1 MRKLFWL
8 IIIIAVSAFSGCA
21 TLQKPSQ
28 ELFTSFPIITF
39 GESVPPDGKFI
50 LYFPAGKPIPTKVS
64 IIGNI
69 FEQTAEE
76 ILYVTLHDDIYTH
89 KDWIS
94 FDCKTWLIGKD
105 VLDTKLEIKI
115 PGYDY
120 PNPGFIKLQ
129 MDVMQKP

>member
-8 IIIIAVSAFSGCA
+8 MVIIAIGAFSGCA

-28 ELFTSFPIITF
+28 EMFTNLPIITF
-39 GESVPPDGKFI
+39 GESVPSDGKFI
-50 LYFPAGKPIPTKVS
+50 LHFPAGKPIPTKVS
-64 IIGNI
+64 IIGNL

-76 ILYVTLHDDIYTH
+76 VLYVTLRDEIYTH

-94 FDCKTWLIGKD
+94 FDRNTWLKGKD
-105 VLDTKLEIKI
+105 VIDTKLEIKI

-129 MDVMQKP
+129 MDVTQ